1 MRTNIF
7 VFKIVVMKDRKNSI
21 VMQASILAVA
31 SIISRIIGLLYRSPL
46 NSIIGNLGMGYYQQA
61 YTYYTIVLLTSSYS
75 IPAAVSK
82 VISQRLAVGEYK
94 NAHRIFKSALL
105 YVLVIGFVGSA
116 VLYCGAGWFVNDAS
130 AIPVMKIFAPTIL
143 VYGILG
149 VFRGYF
155 QAHNSMVQ
163 TSVSQILEQI
173 ANAVISIVAAYVMI
187 RYAINIKNENSQH
200 MQAIWG
206 AMGSAIGTGAG
217 VLVGLICI
225 LIMYNKSKAGIK
237 QKIAQDTTKTLLG
250 YKFILKLIIFTVT
263 PFVLSTAIY
272 NLSSTV
278 NTKLYT
284 DWYANYKGIHID
296 KVTEIWGLFSGQA
309 LTITNIPIAFSSAM
323 ATAMLPSVS
332 TLIAAQKIKEAKD
345 KIGVSVKTTMLISI
359 PCAVGLFVLAEP
371 IINLLFSN
379 TRADLK
385 TAGGFLMALSLST
398 VFYALSTLN
407 SSILQGIGKVNTP
420 IVNAAIALLVQ
431 TITAIVLLRITNLG
445 VYSIAIATTLYA
457 GLMCFLNQYSVKKAI
472 AYRQEYRKS
481 FFIPILASVI
491 MGGVIK
497 LVYEGMY
504 LCVASMKIVVILAIM
519 LGIVLYLFLLIL
531 FQCFTK
537 QEIENFP
544 GGKKIIKKLSKIRLM
559 K

>member
-1 MRTNIF
+1 
-7 VFKIVVMKDRKNSI
+7 
-21 VMQASILAVA
+21 
-31 SIISRIIGLLYRSPL
+31 
-46 NSIIGNLGMGYYQQA
+46 
-61 YTYYTIVLLTSSYS
+61 
-75 IPAAVSK
+75 
-82 VISQRLAVGEYK
+82 
-94 NAHRIFKSALL
+94 
-105 YVLVIGFVGSA
+105 
-116 VLYCGAGWFVNDAS
+116 
-130 AIPVMKIFAPTIL
+130 
-143 VYGILG
+143 
-149 VFRGYF
+149 
-155 QAHNSMVQ
+155 MVQ

-345 KIGVSVKTTMLISI
+345 KIGVSVKLL
-359 PCAVGLFVLAEP
+359 CLFQ
-371 IINLLFSN
+371 F
-379 TRADLK
+379 R
-385 TAGGFLMALSLST
+385 
-398 VFYALSTLN
+398 
-407 SSILQGIGKVNTP
+407 
-420 IVNAAIALLVQ
+420 VQ
-431 TITAIVLLRITNLG
+431 LD
-445 VYSIAIATTLYA
+445 
-457 GLMCFLNQYSVKKAI
+457 
-472 AYRQEYRKS
+472 
-481 FFIPILASVI
+481 
-491 MGGVIK
+491 
-497 LVYEGMY
+497 
-504 LCVASMKIVVILAIM
+504 
-519 LGIVLYLFLLIL
+519 YLF
-531 FQCFTK
+531 
-537 QEIENFP
+537 
-544 GGKKIIKKLSKIRLM
+544 
-559 K
+559 

>member
-1 MRTNIF
+1 
-7 VFKIVVMKDRKNSI
+7 
-21 VMQASILAVA
+21 
-31 SIISRIIGLLYRSPL
+31 
-46 NSIIGNLGMGYYQQA
+46 
-61 YTYYTIVLLTSSYS
+61 
-75 IPAAVSK
+75 
-82 VISQRLAVGEYK
+82 
-94 NAHRIFKSALL
+94 
-105 YVLVIGFVGSA
+105 
-116 VLYCGAGWFVNDAS
+116 
-130 AIPVMKIFAPTIL
+130 
-143 VYGILG
+143 
-149 VFRGYF
+149 
-155 QAHNSMVQ
+155 MVQ

-173 ANAVISIVAAYVMI
+173 ANAVISIAAAYVMI

-217 VLVGLICI
+217 VLVGLVCI

-504 LCVASMKIVVILAIM
+504 LCVASMKIAVILAIM
-519 LGIVLYLFLLIL
+519 LGLSLIH
-531 FQCFTK
+531 
-537 QEIENFP
+537 I
-544 GGKKIIKKLSKIRLM
+544 
-559 K
+559 

>member
-1 MRTNIF
+1 MEQIKQDKSVQESRMKKKKNNI
-7 VFKIVVMKDRKNSI
+7 I
-21 VMQASILAVA
+21 MQAGILSIA

-46 NSIIGNLGMGYYQQA
+46 KSVIGNLGMGYYQQA
-61 YTYYTIVLLTSSYS
+61 YTYYTIILLISSYS

-82 VISQRLAVGEYK
+82 VISQKLAVGEYK
-94 NAHRIFKSALL
+94 NAHRIFKGALL
-105 YVLVIGFVGSA
+105 YVIAIGFIGSA
-116 VLYCGAGWFVNDAS
+116 VLYCGAGWFVNDVS
-130 AIPVMKIFAPTIL
+130 AIPVMRVFAPTIL

-155 QAHNSMVQ
+155 QAHNSMTQ
-163 TSVSQILEQI
+163 TSISQVLEQI
-173 ANAVISIVAAYVMI
+173 ANAVISIAAAYFMMQ
-187 RYAINIKNENSQH
+187 YAINVKNEDSQH

-206 AMGSAIGTGAG
+206 AMGSAIGTGGG

-225 LIMYNKSKAGIK
+225 LFLYNRYKDGIK
-237 QKIAQDTTKTLLG
+237 KRIQQDTTKTVLG

-272 NLSSTV
+272 NLSSTI

-284 DWYANYKGIHID
+284 DWYAGYKGIHVD

-332 TLIAAQKIKEAKD
+332 TLIAAEKMKEAKE
-345 KIGVSVKTTMLISI
+345 KIGLSIKTTMLISI

-379 TRADLK
+379 TSADLK

-420 IVNAAIALLVQ
+420 IINAAIALVAQ
-431 TITAIVLLRITNLG
+431 TVIAVVLLITTNLG

-457 GLMCFLNQYSVKKAI
+457 GLMCLLNQYSVKKAI
-472 AYRQEYRKS
+472 AYRQEYKKS
-481 FFIPILASVI
+481 FFIPMLAAMI
-491 MGGVIK
+491 MGVCIK
-497 LVYEGMY
+497 LVYEGIY
-504 LCVASMKIVVILAIM
+504 LLSASMKVSVILAILSGM
-519 LGIVLYLFLLIL
+519 VVYLVLLIVLKY
-531 FQCFTK
+531 FTK
-537 QEIENFP
+537 QELEVFTRKGNR
-544 GGKKIIKKLSKIRLM
+544 K
-559 K
+559 